1 MAGSRAGSPM
11 SRLSPNVLTFERP
24 ASFIC
29 HWATTPLVHKPRVF
43 VKSYFTTTDL
53 CKNLERVGIIIA
65 RSCHW
70 SHRRITEGFPLV
82 SLPTLD
88 LSIYDQKSDW
98 FKGFCYLMM
107 RIRCLIDCWH
117 YTDVM
122 GGEVVVCGIC
132 SVSSGEC
139 LVKLIVCV
147 LAVTA
152 TTIWSTWWQHVQ
164 LCRDHNTDPSTL
176 LHHPAINLRPLLFP
190 SSPSFLF
197 LFPPI
202 SLPLPNPPFSAPP
215 SSCLLAIM
223 TS

>member
-82 SLPTLD
+82 SVPTLD

-98 FKGFCYLMM
+98 VKGFCYLMKVAPKM
-107 RIRCLIDCWH
+107 
-117 YTDVM
+117 
-122 GGEVVVCGIC
+122 EF
-132 SVSSGEC
+132 SV
-139 LVKLIVCV
+139 
-147 LAVTA
+147 
-152 TTIWSTWWQHVQ
+152 
-164 LCRDHNTDPSTL
+164 
-176 LHHPAINLRPLLFP
+176 F
-190 SSPSFLF
+190 SFLLIGLEKF
-197 LFPPI
+197 WLIEKGKTSFPVK
-202 SLPLPNPPFSAPP
+202 
-215 SSCLLAIM
+215 
-223 TS
+223 